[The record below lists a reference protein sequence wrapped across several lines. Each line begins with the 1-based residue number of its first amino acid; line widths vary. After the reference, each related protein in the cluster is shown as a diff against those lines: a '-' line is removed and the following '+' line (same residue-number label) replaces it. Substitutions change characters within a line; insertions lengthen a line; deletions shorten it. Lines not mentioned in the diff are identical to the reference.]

1 MPPPRGGREVPWT
14 LSSSSSRRG
23 GTDREIP
30 EDHLI
35 LSYHPLMVST
45 LNRLGLKELIINRLA
60 TQGYPSV
67 ANDTTRTLVRGT
79 RPVPTAV
86 FRDTLRRCLVTDV
99 TFTNYGMKIPLQ
111 QSTIFKKSSYLSSSR
126 PSPGYP
132 MNSYDISYTCKSSTL
147 LTIRLR
153 QELHQK
159 HIESLKSLVNQYW
172 WGHARHWSETAKI
185 VPQVGH
191 WLNYLVKLSILF
203 IDPVR
208 PDVGR
213 CSCCSA

>member
-1 MPPPRGGREVPWT
+1 MLT
-14 LSSSSSRRG
+14 LSSSSRRRGGTNQEIPEDHLRDDTTRTLVRGTRPVPTAVEHCPTATSTPDLDFYQVSVAVEPTYFFIQDNNFLELWTSLGGEMLTLSSSSRRRG

-35 LSYHPLMVST
+35 LSYHPVMVST

-67 ANDTTRTLVRGT
+67 ADDTTRTLVRGT

-111 QSTIFKKSSYLSSSR
+111 QSTSR
-126 PSPGYP
+126 SAIYP
-132 MNSYDISYTCKSSTL
+132 
-147 LTIRLR
+147 
-153 QELHQK
+153 H
-159 HIESLKSLVNQYW
+159 
-172 WGHARHWSETAKI
+172 
-185 VPQVGH
+185 
-191 WLNYLVKLSILF
+191 
-203 IDPVR
+203 
-208 PDVGR
+208 
-213 CSCCSA
+213 

>member
-1 MPPPRGGREVPWT
+1 MVDAIGFQLADYSTYLEHCPTATSTPDLDFYQVSVAVEPAYFFLQDNFLELWTSLGGEMLT

-67 ANDTTRTLVRGT
+67 ADDTTRTLVRGT

-99 TFTNYGMKIPLQ
+99 TFTNYGMKIPY
-111 QSTIFKKSSYLSSSR
+111 SSPQSSR
-126 PSPGYP
+126 SPP
-132 MNSYDISYTCKSSTL
+132 TSPAVVPVLDIL
-147 LTIRLR
+147 
-153 QELHQK
+153 
-159 HIESLKSLVNQYW
+159 
-172 WGHARHWSETAKI
+172 
-185 VPQVGH
+185 
-191 WLNYLVKLSILF
+191 
-203 IDPVR
+203 
-208 PDVGR
+208 
-213 CSCCSA
+213 